1 MKHETV
7 SALIEKAIGI
17 AGSQTR
23 LGELCGVSQNA
34 IWQARERKPVFRAN
48 LAASID
54 KATSGEVPRWKLRP
68 DLWEAPKRAR
78 ASA

>member
-34 IWQARERKPVFRAN
+34 IWQAREANRISAN